1 VIGGVGT
8 SLTANFETSLPLVL
22 GTEPFDARLNDSFSH
37 RLSYHALVG
46 FGCPTFGLT
55 DTGLF
60 EGNFGAN
67 ALDVIPF
74 DWTALQIRGL
84 IAFQLATAESQ
95 SEFYEARNAVTSDGG
110 SFTL

>member
-1 VIGGVGT
+1 MGSLFLEGNFINARRVIGGVGT
-8 SLTANFETSLPLVL
+8 SLTANFETFLPLVL

-84 IAFQLATAESQ
+84 IAFQLATAES
-95 SEFYEARNAVTSDGG
+95 
-110 SFTL
+110 

>member
-1 VIGGVGT
+1 MPRT
-8 SLTANFETSLPLVL
+8 SL
-22 GTEPFDARLNDSFSH
+22 
-37 RLSYHALVG
+37 G

-60 EGNFGAN
+60 ERNFGAN

-95 SEFYEARNAVTSDGG
+95 SKFYEARNAVTCDGG